1 MLPPPTIQTSE
12 SFGQARRVPAAGLTS
27 SQSRRGS
34 VLLVMLALLLLLMV
48 LGFTAFTFTAQ
59 EHESAQY
66 YAAASQRTGVEV
78 DSNVLFDFGLEQIL
92 LGPNQYNQQS
102 ALWPGR
108 HSLIPNML
116 GMFAVHPEGTGR
128 TYPLDRHPYNG
139 VGVNLALDPVS
150 QVPFVDNDRNGLPD
164 ADSDFYL
171 NFNYSPASHPQPGR
185 PPLTRE
191 QILGLAAPDVD
202 YTYPDLN
209 NIFLAQVADVRVK
222 YNDPTSIIPVIIP
235 SFHRPQYLR
244 EKYENGNT
252 SKPLARPDAL
262 SQKIPWDRSPA
273 TVGRLLRPHPQ
284 HVVVTTD
291 ANGRPVFHTD
301 PNSQDPSLPYYRRF
315 PLLERGL
322 DLSPADPDADG
333 VLREQGIWSMT
344 GAISATDPRVR
355 NYEYDV
361 DTRGTGVRDGIWLDL
376 GHAPFFLPDGRGVVP
391 LYSFTI
397 LPADGLVN
405 FNTAGNLSALAM
417 GAMTTNK
424 ADLAMLPV
432 SRSNAGRSVSEIN
445 PFWALSADPLNSLY
459 LNPPLTAGVTPP
471 GNPLFQHIAFQKYST
486 SAEKLISRVEL
497 ANLEM
502 LFAQWGRPVFSGTGS
517 GSSLADLSATQVL
530 AGRYGEE
537 SQILPGWASVS
548 RSDPNR
554 WLAFP
559 RAGVPVPVASNPD
572 LNCYCQFLG
581 GQLTGIPGDDDL
593 NAFEGRAVDGNAAP
607 TRLDQHPSVAQAEAL
622 LGTRLPLGTGPVTG
636 QNFGHPVDATGAGNN
651 LMAAT
656 GGSSRKLVADPKN
669 PQGPIRWPAYDYHS
683 AGSQWE
689 GNQIA
694 GLSNNSRTGTLLDHP
709 SEMIHDHRLQI
720 PGTDQPFLVDELL
733 QLHGSAAD
741 LAQTGQSSRLRQL
754 LSFNLENNLR
764 ASQIRQRFTTASWD
778 RTEHSQA
785 WSADPRQQWE
795 FNIDF
800 DGDGLFEFPPVGGT
814 PQQPLEIFRT
824 VTRSW
829 IGSEAPPTAYNAL
842 HEQTL
847 RNPLNA
853 ARNRQRRLDLNR
865 VASLS
870 DRRLPPQVRTPDAR
884 GITENPVRFR
894 HLTPHPVTTSFFNT
908 VPDLSADQGPSYD
921 TPLAQ
926 EFWARKDRQEMARDI
941 YTLLYTLCGP
951 EPIAGETLPRY
962 TERQLLEMAQFA
974 VNVVDELDP
983 DNTISRFE
991 FDIDLSDGWNLDDNV
1006 DTVDPQGRMLPSGQE
1021 AVVYGV
1027 EAQTL
1032 AFSEVLLAY
1041 QQKTTDESNH
1051 PATPYDDS
1059 LSDRWFTHVE
1069 LQNVSPQ
1076 SVTLGNGG
1084 WRLSVA
1090 NPAVQPAE
1098 AKARTVKKP
1107 SDLVTS
1113 VVFLRDSLNNSAQ
1126 IAAGARYLMGTTGR
1140 NDGGLDT
1147 FNSGG
1152 NTIARSSDLRMDL
1165 DSNASSLF
1173 QRLSPMVK
1181 EAVLPGPTTDSP
1193 PATNLDLVHSRDMG
1207 KNAFRLYSHEPSTT
1221 DVTEDT
1227 SFRGGFLRG
1236 NRFNPMLP
1244 ITIYLER
1251 RADLSRT
1258 GPPVGQYDPQYDR
1271 DNPWITVDHFTVTLP
1286 NTISIPDS
1294 KLKTTDL
1301 ANHLKNLGSAERFT
1315 PLVVMERMIPSLG
1328 VSGWG
1333 LPQLPNTIGLNNSMS
1348 PTNSMVWQ
1356 PHFDRDFDSVIDL
1369 LRVPLYGPNKTTTLL
1384 SAGGQPLIDFS
1395 FSAGNIP
1402 LDTSDLTPSMAA
1414 SKFLQ
1419 PTHWTGVRTNG
1430 NRWYRLLDLFEVPSL
1445 GREVI
1450 AARFPQFTPESVSRI
1465 PGRLQLNAISH
1476 PENLFSLL
1484 DDPRTFAIQGG
1495 QGSPERIVDSLESNR
1510 EWWNEFTRTR
1520 DGLDPILQLPIPGNP
1535 ASRPFRSFSHN
1546 PTGTAK
1552 PEALEFTRL
1561 RRLGLDAASNSP
1573 TGPFDATTPTRI
1585 TRSTNNYRRLW
1596 EARTAAD
1603 KSSNTVDPV
1612 SRNRLLGKVVN
1623 NSTTRSN
1630 VFMVWMTV
1638 GFFDAIFPVP
1648 QNPTI
1653 VQVGQ
1658 ELEDQSR
1665 RRGFFVLDRSLI
1677 EDALIPASQPGM
1689 PPTFDYRKFIQ
1700 YRREL
1705 R

>member
-1 MLPPPTIQTSE
+1 M
-12 SFGQARRVPAAGLTS
+12 
-27 SQSRRGS
+27 
-34 VLLVMLALLLLLMV
+34 LLVMLALLLLLMV
-48 LGFTAFTFTAQ
+48 LGFTAFSFTSQ

-66 YAAASQRTGVEV
+66 YAAAAQRTGVEV

-92 LGPNQYNQQS
+92 IGPNQYNQQS

-116 GMFAVHPEGTGR
+116 GMFGVHPEGSGR

-150 QVPFVDNDRNGLPD
+150 QLPFVDNDRDGLPD
-164 ADSDFYL
+164 ADSDLYL
-171 NFNYSPASHPQPGR
+171 NFNYSPASHPQPAR
-185 PPLTRE
+185 PPLSRD

-209 NIFLAQVADVRVK
+209 NIFLAQVADVRVR

-244 EKYENGNT
+244 EKYENGNP
-252 SKPLARPDAL
+252 SKPRARPDAL
-262 SQKIPWDRSPA
+262 SQNIPWDRSPS
-273 TVGRLLRPHPQ
+273 TVARLLRPHPQ

-291 ANGRPVFHTD
+291 AAGLPVFHND
-301 PNSQDPSLPYYRRF
+301 PHSKDSSLPYYRRF
-315 PLLERGL
+315 PLLEREL
-322 DLSPADPDADG
+322 DLSPSDPDADG
-333 VLREQGIWSMT
+333 VLREQGIWSMA
-344 GAISATDPRVR
+344 GSISSTDPRVR

-391 LYSFTI
+391 LFSFTI

-417 GAMTTNK
+417 GAMTTDK
-424 ADLAMLPV
+424 AALASLPV

-445 PFWALSADPLNSLY
+445 PFWALTADPQNSLF
-459 LNPPLTAGVTPP
+459 LNPPLTPGSTPP
-471 GNPLFQHIAFQKYST
+471 GNPFFQHIAFQKYTNS
-486 SAEKLISRVEL
+486 SEMLISRVEL

-502 LFAQWGRPVFSGTGS
+502 LFSQWGRPVFSGS
-517 GSSLADLSATQVL
+517 GTSSSLSSLSATQVV

-537 SQILPGWASVS
+537 SMILPGWNSIS

-559 RAGVPVPVASNPD
+559 RPGVPVPIGSTLD
-572 LNCYCQFLG
+572 LNCYCNFLG
-581 GQLTGIPGDDDL
+581 GKLTGIPGDDDL
-593 NAFEGRAVDGNAAP
+593 NTFEGRALDGNAAP
-607 TRLDQHPSVAQAEAL
+607 TRLDQHPSVAQAEAM

-636 QNFGHPVDATGAGNN
+636 QNVGHPLDASGAGNN
-651 LMAAT
+651 LMTVA
-656 GGSSRKLVADPKN
+656 GGSSRKLIADPKN
-669 PQGPIRWPAYDYHS
+669 PLGPIRWPAYDHHS

-689 GNQIA
+689 GAQLT
-694 GLSNNSRTGTLLDHP
+694 GLVTNSRTTGLLDHP

-720 PGTDQPFLVDELL
+720 PGTDQPFLIDELFH
-733 QLHGSAAD
+733 LHGSAAD
-741 LAQTGQSSRLRQL
+741 MAQAGQSSRLRQL
-754 LSFNLENNLR
+754 LSFNLEGNLQ
-764 ASQIRQRFTTASWD
+764 ASQIRQRFTTSSWD
-778 RTEHSQA
+778 RAEHSQA
-785 WSADPRQQWE
+785 WSSDPRQQWE
-795 FNIDF
+795 FNADL
-800 DGDGLFEFPPVGGT
+800 DGDGLPEFPPVAGT
-814 PQQPLEIFRT
+814 PQDPREIFRT
-824 VTRSW
+824 ATRSW
-829 IGSEAPPTAYNAL
+829 IGCEAPPTAFNPL

-865 VASLS
+865 VAALA
-870 DRRLPPQVRTPDAR
+870 DRGLPPQVRTPDAP
-884 GITENPVRFR
+884 GIVENPVRFR
-894 HLTPHPVTTSFFNT
+894 RLTPHPVTTSYFNA
-908 VPDLSADQGPSYD
+908 VPDRSADQGPTYD

-951 EPIAGETLPRY
+951 EPVAGETLPQY
-962 TERQLLEMAQFA
+962 TERQLVEMAQFA
-974 VNVVDELDP
+974 INVVDELDP

-991 FDIDLSDGWNLDDNV
+991 FDTDLGNGWNLDDNV
-1006 DTVDPQGRMLPSGQE
+1006 DTVDPVGRVLPSGQV

-1027 EAQTL
+1027 EAQAL
-1032 AFSEVLLAY
+1032 AFSEVLLVY
-1041 QQKTTDESNH
+1041 QRKTTDESNH

-1059 LSDRWFTHVE
+1059 VSDRWFTHVE

-1076 SVTLGNGG
+1076 PIALGSGG
-1084 WRLSVA
+1084 WRLSVG
-1090 NPAVQPAE
+1090 NPSVQPSA
-1098 AKARTVKKP
+1098 AKARAVKQP

-1113 VVFLRDSLNNSAQ
+1113 MVFLRDALNNSSQ
-1126 IAAGARYLMGTTGR
+1126 IAAGARYTVGSVGR

-1152 NTIARSSDLRMDL
+1152 TDIARSSDLRLDL
-1165 DSNASSLF
+1165 DSNSSSLF

-1181 EAVLPGPTTDSP
+1181 EAVLPGPTTDAP

-1207 KNAFRLYSHEPSTT
+1207 KNAFRLFSHEPVTT
-1221 DVTEDT
+1221 DVTDD
-1227 SFRGGFLRG
+1227 SASRGSFLRG
-1236 NRFNPMLP
+1236 ERFNPMLP
-1244 ITIYLER
+1244 LTIYLER

-1258 GPPVGQYDPQYDR
+1258 GPPAGQFDPQYER
-1271 DNPWITVDHFTVTLP
+1271 DNPWITVDHFTVALP
-1286 NTISIPDS
+1286 NSLPIQDS
-1294 KLKTTDL
+1294 KLKTAEL
-1301 ANHLKNLGSAERFT
+1301 ISLLKNLGSAERFN
-1315 PLVVMERMIPSLG
+1315 PLVVMERLLPSQG
-1328 VSGWG
+1328 VASWG
-1333 LPQLPNTIGLNNSMS
+1333 LPQLANTIGLNNSLIPAS
-1348 PTNSMVWQ
+1348 NTVWQ

-1402 LDTSDLTPSMAA
+1402 TDTSDLTPSMAA

-1430 NRWYRLLDLFEVPSL
+1430 NRWYRLLDLFEVPPM

-1450 AARFPQFTPESVSRI
+1450 AARFPQLTAESVSRI

-1495 QGSPERIVDSLESNR
+1495 QGTPERIVDALESNR

-1520 DGLDPILQLPIPGNP
+1520 DGLDPIVQLPLPGNP
-1535 ASRPFRSFSHN
+1535 SARPFRSFSHAAA
-1546 PTGTAK
+1546 GSAK
-1552 PEALEFTRL
+1552 PEILEFTRL
-1561 RRLGLDAASNSP
+1561 RRLGLDAAANNP
-1573 TGPFDATTPTRI
+1573 TGSFDATTPTRV
-1585 TRSTNNYRRLW
+1585 TRSSNNYRRLW

-1603 KSSNTVDPV
+1603 RSNNTVDPV

-1677 EDALIPASQPGM
+1677 EDALVPATQPGM